1 MDKAEADNEAA
12 TGIRKQLTDAN
23 HYLDAQPKTGL
34 LVGGTLYNERVGT
47 AKLINTVARL
57 TGQDFSGL
65 AAQTEK
71 VGNAESLIKLQTMM
85 GFSLA
90 RTLGTREAMQIIQAA
105 MQAVTGGQ
113 LTPAG
118 AKNILYGV
126 RSEADR
132 AVARYGFLSDWRS
145 RNKNQ
150 LVTGADTY
158 FDTKIGTP
166 EKYSAVTQK
175 MKELDSWRTSK
186 ERTPEQLSEMANAIR
201 TQFGIDPTEVGYPE
215 AAQ

>member
-1 MDKAEADNEAA
+1 
-12 TGIRKQLTDAN
+12 
-23 HYLDAQPKTGL
+23 
-34 LVGGTLYNERVGT
+34 
-47 AKLINTVARL
+47 
-57 TGQDFSGL
+57 
-65 AAQTEK
+65 
-71 VGNAESLIKLQTMM
+71 
-85 GFSLA
+85 
-90 RTLGTREAMQIIQAA
+90 
-105 MQAVTGGQ
+105 
-113 LTPAG
+113 
-118 AKNILYGV
+118 
-126 RSEADR
+126 
-132 AVARYGFLSDWRS
+132 VARYGFLSDWRS